1 MVATKRWNC
10 IQIFIYQI
18 MIYIEHNG
26 ITNQKSYKSRKEK
39 TEKMYKEL
47 NHNLIITTENDL
59 YDLDAKLKPIL
70 KIN

>member
-1 MVATKRWNC
+1 M
-10 IQIFIYQI
+10 QP
-18 MIYIEHNG
+18 H
-26 ITNQKSYKSRKEK
+26 K